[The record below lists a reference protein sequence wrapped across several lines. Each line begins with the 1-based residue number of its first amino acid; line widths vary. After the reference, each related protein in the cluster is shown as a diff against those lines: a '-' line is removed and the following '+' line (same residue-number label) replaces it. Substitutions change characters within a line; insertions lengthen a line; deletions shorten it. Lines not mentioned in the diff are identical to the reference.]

1 MGSLERELSA
11 HLLKNEIEGEL
22 DEEIEGEKEYEYD
35 EEDGEE
41 GEDEKEE
48 KDEEEEDREEANR
61 KGEEEAVAPDSSGDD
76 YRLFIIPSISSIND
90 FLLKMPDRVFNN
102 LRLHYQIPDDVL
114 TRMASKKEKCYF
126 GQTTNIGFYEA
137 VFITSPRLPLTE
149 LHRQLA
155 DHLGVSICQI
165 YPNVWTILGVE
176 VL

>member
-1 MGSLERELSA
+1 MGSLEREPSS
-11 HLLKNEIEGEL
+11 HLLENEIKGEL

-41 GEDEKEE
+41 GE
-48 KDEEEEDREEANR
+48 DEEEEDREEANR

-76 YRLFIIPSISSIND
+76 YRLFIIPSISSVND
-90 FLLKMPDRVFNN
+90 FLLKMSDRVFNN

-137 VFITSPRLPLTE
+137 VFITSPRLP
-149 LHRQLA
+149 HRRLA

-165 YPNVWTILGVE
+165 YPNAWTILGVE